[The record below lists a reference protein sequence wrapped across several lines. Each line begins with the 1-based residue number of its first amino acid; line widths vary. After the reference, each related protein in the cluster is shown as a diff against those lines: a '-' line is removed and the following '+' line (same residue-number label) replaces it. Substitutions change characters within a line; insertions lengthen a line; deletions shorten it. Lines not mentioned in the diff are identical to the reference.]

1 MHRSPPG
8 QFVGA
13 RSEAAG
19 APPVAEEEE
28 DLAVEA
34 PATGANWLVIS
45 RLMAHFRANWRLEP
59 WQEKIL
65 KLPSSPLPPPIFGG
79 VLTSPTWEDRG
90 HTCLLSSWS
99 QGQKVMASTQ
109 NH

>member
-1 MHRSPPG
+1 M
-8 QFVGA
+8 

-19 APPVAEEEE
+19 APPVAEEEEE

-59 WQEKIL
+59 WQEKIKPPL
-65 KLPSSPLPPPIFGG
+65 QSSPSSHIWWGFDLSYLGRSGSHVPPQ
-79 VLTSPTWEDRG
+79 
-90 HTCLLSSWS
+90 LLES
-99 QGQKVMASTQ
+99 GPEGDG
-109 NH
+109 